1 MDGKQRSD
9 ESIRLDQLTL
19 IDSTIVSLNFDQNGE
34 EQPS

>member
-34 EQPS
+34 KQPS